1 MEVLKMKKLF
11 ISDEGFERVFDRS
24 RAKGHKRLLIEDDVE
39 VMSPVEFVT
48 QDTDLVMK
56 KADDS
61 DEQEVY
67 TMLCKEFG
75 CVGLTTDFRS
85 KISVIFLDDG
95 WMLVTLL
102 HGALVMNLENQLLM
116 PTVGDDFKTPAVVP
130 DDVCWVNANDL
141 LEYGK
146 YFGVKGQFMFDVEF
160 TFLVGGDKINNMRN
174 FSIRAIS
181 DEDVDLSLG
190 YIAAYEQKMK
200 AKEDMRETKKIMEAT
215 LGAGSSSEDT
225 YEFDDDDEE
234 EDYEDEDETDEYDD
248 Y

>member
-1 MEVLKMKKLF
+1 MKKLF
-11 ISDEGFERVFDRS
+11 ISDEGFEHVFDRS
-24 RAKGHKRLLIEDDVE
+24 RAKGHKRLLIENDVE

-48 QDTDLVMK
+48 QGTDLIMK
-56 KADDS
+56 KTDDS

-215 LGAGSSSEDT
+215 LGAGSSSKDI
-225 YEFDDDDEE
+225 YEFDDDDED

>member
-1 MEVLKMKKLF
+1 MKKLF
-11 ISDEGFERVFDRS
+11 ISDEGFEHVFDRS
-24 RAKGHKRLLIEDDVE
+24 RAKGHKRLLIENDVE

-48 QDTDLVMK
+48 QGTDLVMK
-56 KADDS
+56 KTDDS

-85 KISVIFLDDG
+85 KISVIFLDDD
-95 WMLVTLL
+95 WMLVTLF

-225 YEFDDDDEE
+225 YEFDDDDED

>member
-1 MEVLKMKKLF
+1 MKKLF

-24 RAKGHKRLLIEDDVE
+24 RAKWHKRLLIENDVE

>member
-1 MEVLKMKKLF
+1 MKKLF

-24 RAKGHKRLLIEDDVE
+24 RAKGHKRLLIENDVE

-48 QDTDLVMK
+48 QGTDLVMK
-56 KADDS
+56 KTDDS

-102 HGALVMNLENQLLM
+102 RGALVMNLENQLLM
-116 PTVGDDFKTPAVVP
+116 PTVGDDFKTPAVVS

-190 YIAAYEQKMK
+190 YIASYEQKMK

>member
-1 MEVLKMKKLF
+1 MKKLF

-24 RAKGHKRLLIEDDVE
+24 RAKGHKRLLIENDVE

-56 KADDS
+56 KTDDS

-215 LGAGSSSEDT
+215 LGAGSSFEDT

>member
-1 MEVLKMKKLF
+1 MKKLF

-102 HGALVMNLENQLLM
+102 YGALVMNLENQLLM

-160 TFLVGGDKINNMRN
+160 TFIVGGDKINNMRN

>member
-1 MEVLKMKKLF
+1 MKKLF

-102 HGALVMNLENQLLM
+102 RGALVMNLENQLLM

>member
-1 MEVLKMKKLF
+1 MKKLF

-24 RAKGHKRLLIEDDVE
+24 RAKGHKRLLIENDVE

-102 HGALVMNLENQLLM
+102 RGALVMNLENQLLM

>member
-1 MEVLKMKKLF
+1 MKKLF

-75 CVGLTTDFRS
+75 CVGLITDFRS

-102 HGALVMNLENQLLM
+102 HGTLVMNLENQLLM

>member
-1 MEVLKMKKLF
+1 MKKLF
-11 ISDEGFERVFDRS
+11 IADEGFERLFERK
-24 RAKGHKRLLIEDDVE
+24 RAKGHKRLVIADDVS
-39 VMSPVEFVT
+39 VMSPVKFT
-48 QDTDLVMK
+48 TKDTDLVIEK
-56 KADDS
+56 DENVDEN
-61 DEQEVY
+61 EQEVY

-130 DDVCWVNANDL
+130 EDICWVNEDNL

-146 YFGVKGQFMFDVEF
+146 YLDVKGQFMFDVEF
-160 TFLVGGDKINNMRN
+160 TFLVGGDKINNMRS
-174 FSIRAIS
+174 FSIKPIT
-181 DEDVDLSLG
+181 DEDIDLSLG
-190 YIAAYEQKMK
+190 YIAAYEQKMQ
-200 AKEDMRETKKIMEAT
+200 AKESMRETKKIMKAV
-215 LGAGSSSEDT
+215 
-225 YEFDDDDEE
+225 YEPASTSADDYDFGDDED
-234 EDYEDEDETDEYDD
+234 EDYEDEDESDEYDD

>member
-1 MEVLKMKKLF
+1 MKKLF
-11 ISDEGFERVFDRS
+11 IADEGFERVFERK
-24 RAKGHKRLLIEDDVE
+24 RAKGHKRLVINDDVNI
-39 VMSPVEFVT
+39 MSPVEFVT

-56 KADDS
+56 DVEGS
-61 DEQEVY
+61 EEQEVY

-116 PTVGDDFKTPAVVP
+116 PTVGDDFKTSAVVP
-130 DDVCWVNANDL
+130 EDICWVNADNL

-146 YFGVKGQFMFDVEF
+146 YLGVKGQFMFDVEF
-160 TFLVGGDKINNMRN
+160 TFLVGGDKINNMRS
-174 FSIRAIS
+174 FSIKPIV
-181 DEDVDLSLG
+181 DEDIDLSLG
-190 YIAAYEQKMK
+190 YIAAYEQQLQN
-200 AKEDMRETKKIMEAT
+200 KEAARETKKVMKAVLNQT
-215 LGAGSSSEDT
+215 PSADDDLDYG
-225 YEFDDDDEE
+225 DDDDEDEDAYE
-234 EDYEDEDETDEYDD
+234 EDDSDEYDD

>member
-1 MEVLKMKKLF
+1 MKKLF
-11 ISDEGFERVFDRS
+11 ISDEGFERVLDRS

>member
-1 MEVLKMKKLF
+1 MKKLF

-39 VMSPVEFVT
+39 VMSPVEFIT
-48 QDTDLVMK
+48 QGTDLVMK
-56 KADDS
+56 KVDDS

-67 TMLCKEFG
+67 IMLCKEFG

-95 WMLVTLL
+95 WMFVTLL

-200 AKEDMRETKKIMEAT
+200 AKEDMCKTKKIMEAT
-215 LGAGSSSEDT
+215 LGAGSSFEDT

>member
-1 MEVLKMKKLF
+1 MKKFF
-11 ISDEGFERVFDRS
+11 ISDEGFEHVFDRS
-24 RAKGHKRLLIEDDVE
+24 RAKGHKRLLIENDVE

-48 QDTDLVMK
+48 QGTDLIMK
-56 KADDS
+56 KTDDS

-146 YFGVKGQFMFDVEF
+146 YFGVKGKFMFDVEF

-234 EDYEDEDETDEYDD
+234 GDYEDEDETDEYDD

>member
-1 MEVLKMKKLF
+1 MKKLF

-200 AKEDMRETKKIMEAT
+200 AKEAMRETKKIMEAT

>member
-1 MEVLKMKKLF
+1 MEKLF
-11 ISDEGFERVFDRS
+11 ISDKGFERVFDRS

-61 DEQEVY
+61 DEHEVY

>member
-1 MEVLKMKKLF
+1 MKKLF

-130 DDVCWVNANDL
+130 GDVCWVNANDL

-146 YFGVKGQFMFDVEF
+146 YFGVKGRFMFDVEF

-215 LGAGSSSEDT
+215 LGAGSSSEDI

>member
-1 MEVLKMKKLF
+1 MKKLF
-11 ISDEGFERVFDRS
+11 ISDEGFERVFDSS

-130 DDVCWVNANDL
+130 DDVCWVNANNL

-146 YFGVKGQFMFDVEF
+146 YLGVKGQFMFDVEF

>member
-1 MEVLKMKKLF
+1 MKKLF

-24 RAKGHKRLLIEDDVE
+24 RAKGHKRLFIEDDVE

-116 PTVGDDFKTPAVVP
+116 PTVGDDFKTPAVVH

-174 FSIRAIS
+174 FSIRTIS

>member
-1 MEVLKMKKLF
+1 MKKLF

-24 RAKGHKRLLIEDDVE
+24 RAKGHTRLLIKDDVE

-48 QDTDLVMK
+48 QGTDLVMK
-56 KADDS
+56 KTDDS

>member
-1 MEVLKMKKLF
+1 MKKLF

-48 QDTDLVMK
+48 QGTDLVMK
-56 KADDS
+56 KTDDS

-102 HGALVMNLENQLLM
+102 RGALVMNLENQLLM

-225 YEFDDDDEE
+225 YEFDDDDED

>member
-1 MEVLKMKKLF
+1 MKKLF

-56 KADDS
+56 KTDDS

-146 YFGVKGQFMFDVEF
+146 YFGVKCQFMFDVEF

-215 LGAGSSSEDT
+215 LGAGSSFEDT

-234 EDYEDEDETDEYDD
+234 KDYEDEDETDEYDD

>member
-1 MEVLKMKKLF
+1 MKKLF

-48 QDTDLVMK
+48 QGTDLVMK
-56 KADDS
+56 KTDDS

-116 PTVGDDFKTPAVVP
+116 PTVVDDFKTPAVVP

-174 FSIRAIS
+174 FSIRTIS

-200 AKEDMRETKKIMEAT
+200 AKEDMRKTKKIMEAT

>member
-1 MEVLKMKKLF
+1 MKKLF

-39 VMSPVEFVT
+39 VMSPVEFIT
-48 QDTDLVMK
+48 QGTDLVMK
-56 KADDS
+56 KVDDS

-85 KISVIFLDDG
+85 KISVIFLDGG

-146 YFGVKGQFMFDVEF
+146 YFGVKGKFMFDVEF

-200 AKEDMRETKKIMEAT
+200 AKEDMRKTKKIMEAT